1 MRVALVVCLGLAL
14 GACAHPGQRRAAE
27 APAPAGEPPPRAEP
41 RRPPVAHDVV
51 ENAAGTFVGQRVD
64 GGELLTPESLLD
76 ELSRADL
83 ICVGEEHGH
92 ARSHFAQWVVLGALA
107 ERSAMNGRTVA
118 LGLEMLPRAEQ
129 RPLDRYLGFEL
140 DEDELLREARWP
152 QNWGWDFSFYRPQLE
167 LARHKGLPVLAL
179 NAPRELTR
187 AVAHHGLDGLT
198 REQKKQLPELDLADG
213 DHRAWFDGTMKGHP
227 HGKPDLVYAAQVV
240 WDETMAESAARW
252 LGGRLPGRQLVVM
265 AGSGHCRGDAIP
277 KRVRRRA
284 PARAVSVRV
293 AGTEPAKAGEWDFVM
308 VFE

>member
-1 MRVALVVCLGLAL
+1 MRAALVACLGLTL
-14 GACAHPGQRRAAE
+14 GACARPGQPPAA
-27 APAPAGEPPPRAEP
+27 AATHPAGEPPPHAEP

-51 ENAAGTFVGQRVD
+51 ESAAGAFVGQRVD
-64 GGELLTPESLLD
+64 GGELMAADSFFD

-83 ICVGEEHGH
+83 ICVGEEHGQP
-92 ARSHFAQWVVLGALA
+92 RSHFAQWVVLGALA

-140 DEDELLREARWP
+140 DEEELLSEARWP
-152 QNWGWDFSFYRPQLE
+152 QNWGWDFAFYRPQLE

-179 NAPRELTR
+179 NASRELTR

-198 REQKKQLPELDLADG
+198 REQKKQLPELDFADG
-213 DHRAWFDGTMKGHP
+213 DHRAWFDSAMKDHP
-227 HGKPDLVYAAQVV
+227 HGKPDRVYAAQVV

-265 AGSGHCRGDAIP
+265 AGAGHCRGDAIP

-293 AGTEPAKAGEWDFVM
+293 AGAEPAKAGEWDFVM